1 MKAGMS
7 IEGAEARM
15 QTLASGLASEHP
27 DTNAGWSVRLVSA
40 RG

>member
-7 IEGAEARM
+7 IDGAAARM
-15 QTLASGLASEHP
+15 QTLASGIESEHP
-27 DTNAGWSVRLVSA
+27 DTNAGWTVRLVSA